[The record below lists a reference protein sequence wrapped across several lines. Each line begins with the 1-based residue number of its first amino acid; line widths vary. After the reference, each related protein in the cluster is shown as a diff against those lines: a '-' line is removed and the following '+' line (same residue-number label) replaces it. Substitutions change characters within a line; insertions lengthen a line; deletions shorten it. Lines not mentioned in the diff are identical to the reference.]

1 MNRREFIAGLG
12 GAAAWP
18 LAARAQ
24 QAAMPVVG
32 FLHSES
38 REVNASRVRAFQ
50 QGLRE
55 TGYVEGRNIAVE
67 YRWGDGQFDR
77 LPSLAADLVRRP
89 VNAIV
94 AGGQTTVLAAKAAT
108 GTIPIIFQTGAN
120 PVETGLVVSLNRP
133 GGNLTGITSLNLELG
148 PKRLELLR
156 ELRPTATTFALLVNP
171 TNQSQTEI
179 ISREIRAAAEKLGLQ
194 LRILSAGSEQEFEPA
209 FATAVQLRAG
219 GLVIAPDAYLTSHS
233 ALLAAL
239 AERYA
244 VPTIYPFHE
253 NAAAGGLMSYGG
265 DLTDQFHQIGIY
277 TGRILKGEKPAD
289 LPVQQSTKIE
299 LIINLKT
306 AKALGLTIPETLLAT
321 ADEVI
326 Q

>member
-1 MNRREFIAGLG
+1 MRRT
-12 GAAAWP
+12 AWW
-18 LAARAQ
+18 
-24 QAAMPVVG
+24 G
-32 FLHSES
+32 S
-38 REVNASRVRAFQ
+38 
-50 QGLRE
+50 LRE

-67 YRWGDGQFDR
+67 YRWVDGQFDR
-77 LPSLAADLVRRP
+77 LPSLATDLVRRP

-120 PVETGLVVSLNRP
+120 PVETGLVLSLNRP

-156 ELRPTATTFALLVNP
+156 ELRPAATTFALLVNP
-171 TNQSQTEI
+171 TNQGQTEI

-209 FATAVQLRAG
+209 FATVVQLRAG
-219 GLVIAPDAYLTSHS
+219 GLVIGPDAYFTSHS
-233 ALLAAL
+233 GRLAAL

-277 TGRILKGEKPAD
+277 TAASSKAKSPPTCPFNS
-289 LPVQQSTKIE
+289 LPRSNSSSTSRPPRLSASPSRKRCWPPP
-299 LIINLKT
+299 T
-306 AKALGLTIPETLLAT
+306 R
-321 ADEVI
+321 
-326 Q
+326 

>member
-1 MNRREFIAGLG
+1 
-12 GAAAWP
+12 

-50 QGLRE
+50 RGLRE
-55 TGYVEGRNIAVE
+55 TGYVEGQNIAVE
-67 YRWGDGQFDR
+67 YRWVDGQFDR
-77 LPSLAADLVRRP
+77 LPSLATDLVRRP

-108 GTIPIIFQTGAN
+108 GTIPIIFQTGAD
-120 PVETGLVVSLNRP
+120 PVQTGLVVSLNRP
-133 GGNLTGITSLNLELG
+133 GGNLTGISSLNLELG

-156 ELRPTATTFALLVNP
+156 ELRPAATTFALLVNP
-171 TNQSQTEI
+171 TNQGQTEI

-194 LRILSAGSEQEFEPA
+194 LRILSAVSEQEFEPA

-219 GLVIAPDAYLTSHS
+219 GLVIGPDAYFTSHS
-233 ALLAAL
+233 GRLAEL

-244 VPTIYPFHE
+244 VATIYPFHGSKRRAPSE

-265 DLTDQFHQIGIY
+265 DLTDQFHQVGIY

-299 LIINLKT
+299 LVINLKA
-306 AKALGLTIPETLLAT
+306 AKALGLDFPITLLGR
-321 ADEVI
+321 ADQVI